1 MLGQILRPWAAVA
14 TSPHL
19 GKLSSSRSPPARC
32 LPNSKTQQ
40 EGRHSGTAAQ
50 HPAGVRPHG
59 SPPTTGH
66 RPPRVTAQVTG
77 QRAAWAADGEVEAT
91 TAPGWGTSQSTSP
104 HYSQCPTLRTDPA
117 PTRHGHRQPRV
128 GLKHVDTWPLPSL
141 PPAQTVLQ
149 RLDQALLQGTGTHP
163 MPTSASPL
171 KPDPTPIGKPNVL
184 EPGRLLS
191 ADGCPPTPGRGQA
204 SEAGVI
210 SRPRPCLVRTA

>member
-14 TSPHL
+14 TSRHL

-128 GLKHVDTWPLPSL
+128 GSAGNGNATTLLPR
-141 PPAQTVLQ
+141 A
-149 RLDQALLQGTGTHP
+149 
-163 MPTSASPL
+163 
-171 KPDPTPIGKPNVL
+171 PDPGMGVDPAAASVHSALALQDKPAV
-184 EPGRLLS
+184 G
-191 ADGCPPTPGRGQA
+191 G
-204 SEAGVI
+204 
-210 SRPRPCLVRTA
+210 